1 MSIVKF
7 TMFERNQLNVNL
19 SNNECSILTIY
30 LLVPSRFKNP
40 KQNSKKRGVGAA
52 MGGRLLL
59 QRNFVFKKV

>member
-7 TMFERNQLNVNL
+7 TTFERYQLNLNL

-40 KQNSKKRGVGAA
+40 KQNSKKRG
-52 MGGRLLL
+52 GGCNGGQTPLTE
-59 QRNFVFKKV
+59 QFWV